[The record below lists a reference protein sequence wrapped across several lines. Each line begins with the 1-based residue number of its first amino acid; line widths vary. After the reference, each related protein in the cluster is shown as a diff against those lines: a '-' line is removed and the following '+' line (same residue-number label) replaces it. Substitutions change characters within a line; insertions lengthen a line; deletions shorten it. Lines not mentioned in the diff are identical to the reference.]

1 MGFVATMS
9 SKGQLTIPKDVRDE
23 LKLATGTQLYI
34 SVRGGELVARPK
46 NRNIADLAGILGKPA
61 VGAGATLEDLDKAVG
76 EALAADD
83 MRIVREWN
91 KRHGKKA

>member
-46 NRNIADLAGILGKPA
+46 NRSIADLAGILGKPTLG
-61 VGAGATLEDLDKAVG
+61 VGATLEDLDKAVG
-76 EALAADD
+76 EALAEDD
-83 MRIVREWN
+83 RRIVREWN
-91 KRHGKKA
+91 ELHGKKA